1 MMDQPTFTVVIPTY
15 NRKKTIL
22 TAINSVLTQ
31 TYTDFELI
39 VVDDGSSDDTRSVV
53 TGLGDLRIQYQWQ
66 PNGGGSKARN
76 VGIDAARGKYIAFL
90 DSDDKFLPN
99 KLERVLHVT
108 ANHSADVYYSSII
121 VDRGLERMALKPARP
136 AKSHEPI
143 DEYLFSAG
151 GTISTSTI
159 VVKREIARSVRF
171 LDGLK
176 KGQDL
181 DFVIK
186 LFRHGAKFHF
196 INEPLSVWSDYGV
209 EGSVSHANHAEDM
222 ERWLHQN
229 RGFMSRK
236 AYYGFRCNVLS
247 YELGQRNPVRAGWY
261 IAAGMVMGGVP
272 IKRALHSMVR
282 AFVREKTYRAVVD
295 SYISL
300 RHDLRRQRSSR

>member
-1 MMDQPTFTVVIPTY
+1 MMDQPTFTVVTPTY

-136 AKSHEPI
+136 AKSPQ
-143 DEYLFSAG
+143 
-151 GTISTSTI
+151 
-159 VVKREIARSVRF
+159 R
-171 LDGLK
+171 
-176 KGQDL
+176 
-181 DFVIK
+181 
-186 LFRHGAKFHF
+186 RHSNK
-196 INEPLSVWSDYGV
+196 
-209 EGSVSHANHAEDM
+209 
-222 ERWLHQN
+222 
-229 RGFMSRK
+229 
-236 AYYGFRCNVLS
+236 
-247 YELGQRNPVRAGWY
+247 
-261 IAAGMVMGGVP
+261 
-272 IKRALHSMVR
+272 
-282 AFVREKTYRAVVD
+282 
-295 SYISL
+295 
-300 RHDLRRQRSSR
+300 